1 MVYQDATDNDV
12 LMSVRN
18 GDGWSSSPLVLA
30 SAGALGF
37 YNSLVVV
44 EDEAVVGTLELK
56 TTAGGRGAH
65 RLHVIRSDV
74 PRF

>member
-1 MVYQDATDNDV
+1 V
-12 LMSVRN
+12 
-18 GDGWSSSPLVLA
+18 A

-37 YNSLVVV
+37 YNNLILQGNDVI
-44 EDEAVVGTLELK
+44 VGTLELR

-65 RLHVIRSDV
+65 RLHVFRLDV